1 METVEWILLVARS
14 QKLNFISTPEKFWNF
29 VFKGVTHIGWWKFS
43 KSQIDENDKICSQ
56 RCYLY
61 SMKFHEI
68 FLSTRIKSSPEIKQK
83 NRDFAWSGLSITI
96 QCQGFG
102 QASASASRSGSRS
115 RSRSR
120 LRSRLR
126 SRSRSGPGPVRTL
139 PAKVAK
145 LNKAKHKLWR
155 LV

>member
-14 QKLNFISTPEKFWNF
+14 QKLNFMSTPEKFWNF

-61 SMKFHEI
+61 SMIFHEI

-96 QCQGFG
+96 QGQGFG
-102 QASASASRSGSRS
+102 QASASGSRSCSGS

-120 LRSRLR
+120 LRSR